1 MAAFLQDVVMGSKWT
16 EGVKDLTGAVAS
28 SLVLDVENLA
38 GARGLRILFEGLTFR
53 LSAGESLELRGA
65 NGSGKSTLLRILA
78 GLTRPHE
85 GKVRY
90 SGAGP
95 GADQEAARHFLG
107 HLDAVKPSETAQEQ
121 ARFWAAYFGR
131 DRDVADAAMKR
142 VGLSSRKSVPGRG
155 LSAGQKRRLA
165 LTRLLIE
172 PRPVWLL
179 DEPTAALDTEG
190 RALVSQLVA
199 EHRAGGGMV
208 IAAVHGEGFA
218 GSRVLDLSE
227 LKARDATKST
237 TEVKAKT

>member
-1 MAAFLQDVVMGSKWT
+1 MAGTS
-16 EGVKDLTGAVAS
+16 AS
-28 SLVLDVENLA
+28 SLVLEVEKLA
-38 GARGLRILFEGLTFR
+38 AARGLRVLFEDLGFS

-65 NGSGKSTLLRILA
+65 NGTGKSTLLRILA
-78 GLTRPHE
+78 GLTRPHA

-90 SGAGP
+90 SGAGEDSP
-95 GADQEAARHFLG
+95 RHYLG

-121 ARFWAAYFGR
+121 ARFWARYFGKSV
-131 DRDVADAAMKR
+131 DVADAAMKR
-142 VGLSSRKSVPGRG
+142 VGLSSRKGVPGRG

-199 EHRAGGGMV
+199 EHRATGGMV
-208 IAAVHGEGFA
+208 IAAVHGDGFA
-218 GSRVLDLSE
+218 GSRILDLSA
-227 LKARDATKST
+227 LKAGVTA
-237 TEVKAKT
+237 